1 MFKTS
6 NNQDEYEALLVGLR
20 MAKELGVRRI
30 VIKGDSQL
38 IIGQVKGGF
47 QAKEPQLQ
55 QYLAKIKELV
65 REFEEYIMEYILRD
79 QNAWVDL
86 LSKLASIRIVTNN
99 RSV

>member
-1 MFKTS
+1 
-6 NNQDEYEALLVGLR
+6 
-20 MAKELGVRRI
+20 MAKELGVWRI

-38 IIGQVKGGF
+38 IIGQVKGEF

-79 QNAWVDL
+79 QNAWADL